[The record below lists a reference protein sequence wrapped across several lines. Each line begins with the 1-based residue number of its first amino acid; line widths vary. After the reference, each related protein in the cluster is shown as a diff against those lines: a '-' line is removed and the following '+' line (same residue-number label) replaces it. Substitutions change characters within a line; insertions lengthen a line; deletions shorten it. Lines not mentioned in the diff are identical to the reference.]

1 MKKDNKSEIIEK
13 ALSLLKEANDK
24 GVTNYR
30 ISQDTKLTEPSLG
43 NWVKGATKPTQANA
57 KILIDYFSKEGN
69 MLKNISDSA
78 QVSEPQGIYGNNDV
92 ISLLREQITDLKLA
106 ISKKDIEI
114 GCLNQEI
121 GHLKGLLA
129 ANSIELVKGGT
140 DTDDKGT
147 TKLAGNKSPA
157 IKK

>member
-1 MKKDNKSEIIEK
+1 MNFKERLLAFLKYLGIGQTKFEEKTNLGRASISKIKDGMSAPN
-13 ALSLLKEANDK
+13 L
-24 GVTNYR
+24 
-30 ISQDTKLTEPSLG
+30 
-43 NWVKGATKPTQANA
+43 A
-57 KILIDYFSKEGN
+57 KISETYPELSIEWLITGSGN

-78 QVSEPQGIYGNNDV
+78 QVSEPQGSYGNNDI